1 MWGGG
6 GEARIIGCFFLF
18 LCFVLEGFIFR
29 GGKKCT
35 FSTLSD
41 RLFSFSVFLL
51 NFLSVLQGMS
61 AQNRVTISNSHFS

>member
-6 GEARIIGCFFLF
+6 GGGGANNRMFFLF
-18 LCFVLEGFIFR
+18 VYFVLEGFIFP

-41 RLFSFSVFLL
+41 SLFSFSVFLL
-51 NFLSVLQGMS
+51 NFLSVL
-61 AQNRVTISNSHFS
+61 

>member
-6 GEARIIGCFFLF
+6 GGAYNRMFFFLF
-18 LCFVLEGFIFR
+18 VCFVLEGFIFR

-51 NFLSVLQGMS
+51 NFLSVL
-61 AQNRVTISNSHFS
+61 

>member
-1 MWGGG
+1 MGGG
-6 GEARIIGCFFLF
+6 GGGVYKDVFFLF
-18 LCFVLEGFIFR
+18 VCFVLEGFIFR

-51 NFLSVLQGMS
+51 NFLSVL
-61 AQNRVTISNSHFS
+61 

>member
-6 GEARIIGCFFLF
+6 GGANNRMFFLF
-18 LCFVLEGFIFR
+18 VCFVSEGFIFR

-51 NFLSVLQGMS
+51 NFLSVL
-61 AQNRVTISNSHFS
+61 

>member
-6 GEARIIGCFFLF
+6 ALIIGFFFVCLF
-18 LCFVLEGFIFR
+18 VCFVLEGFIFR

-51 NFLSVLQGMS
+51 NFLSVL
-61 AQNRVTISNSHFS
+61 

>member
-6 GEARIIGCFFLF
+6 GGGAYNRMFFFLF

-51 NFLSVLQGMS
+51 NFLSVL
-61 AQNRVTISNSHFS
+61 